1 MWKRVLVAI
10 LVVGGLMLALPR
22 LEEAQDLEF
31 EAYATIQAQ
40 PREAERS
47 QASIYRAAL
56 RLATRNPD
64 EAREQF
70 EGIAASEGPFAS
82 QARELASAIRAAQL
96 EENKAYT
103 FTLLGQAFA
112 RVEAWEQSA
121 QALEQAVAADPNY
134 AEAWAYLGEA
144 RQQAGLEGGREALQE
159 ATSLNPASVS
169 VNLFQALFWQRQGD
183 FERANRHLHISRM
196 IEPANPQL
204 WIELGHN
211 QVLAGNLL
219 EAREYYQQAVELEPQ
234 NPALWKQFAHYS
246 LSNHIFVEE
255 VALPAAE
262 RALSLAA
269 TDPEALNLA
278 AQAYWQLD
286 YGRGLVLRFLDAAL
300 SQNSNYAEAHLLSG
314 IVHLELGQAQ
324 QAREH
329 LERVVAL
336 EETGALAAQAQA
348 LITELSP

>member
-1 MWKRVLVAI
+1 M
-10 LVVGGLMLALPR
+10 GGLILALPI
-22 LEEAQDLEF
+22 LQQAPDLEF
-31 EAYATIQAQ
+31 ELYATIQAK

-47 QASIYRAAL
+47 PADIYLAAL

-64 EAREQF
+64 KAREQF

-96 EENKAYT
+96 EQNKAYT
-103 FTLLGQAFA
+103 FTLLGQALA

-144 RQQAGLEGGREALQE
+144 RQQAGLEGGREALQA

-169 VNLFQALFWQRQGD
+169 VNLFQALYWQRQGD
-183 FERANRHLHISRM
+183 FERAHRHLHISRM

-219 EAREYYQQAVELEPQ
+219 EAREYYQEAVEIEPQ
-234 NPALWKQFAHYS
+234 NPALWKQLARYS
-246 LSNHIFVEE
+246 LSNDIFVEE

-286 YGRGLVLRFLDAAL
+286 KDRGVVLRLLDAAL
-300 SQNSNYAEAHLLSG
+300 GQDPSSIEAHLLAG
-314 IVHLELGQAQ
+314 TVRMELGHTE

-329 LERVVAL
+329 LEIVVAL
-336 EETGALAAQAQA
+336 EEEGLMAAQARA
-348 LITELSP
+348 LLAQLSP